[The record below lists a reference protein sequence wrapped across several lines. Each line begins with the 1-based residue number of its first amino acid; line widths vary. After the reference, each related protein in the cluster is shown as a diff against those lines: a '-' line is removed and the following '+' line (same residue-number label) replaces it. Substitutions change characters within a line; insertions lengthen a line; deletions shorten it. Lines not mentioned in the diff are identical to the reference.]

1 GRAEQARLVEQ
12 TQVVQAARAEAKR
25 IHDEVSAE
33 VHRLRSECD
42 AYVEG
47 TLAEFEDLLNRTLR
61 AVGRGRV
68 HHSGP
73 VAAGVGEYP
82 R

>member
-1 GRAEQARLVEQ
+1 
-12 TQVVQAARAEAKR
+12 VVQAARAETKR

-61 AVGRGRV
+61 AIGRGRSS
-68 HHSGP
+68 HNGP